1 MEITKTNC
9 MYNITDTTAEGW
21 TTNGNLTKE
30 VSGNI
35 NINLNVNDALGQSV
49 GNYYYSSGILD
60 MLNINI
66 SVKPKLKSEFITY
79 CEKLIAEAIDNV
91 NE

>member
-9 MYNITDTTAEGW
+9 QYSITDTSAEGW
-21 TTNGNLTKE
+21 SANGNLTKE

-35 NINLNVNDALGQSV
+35 NVNLNVNDALGQSV
-49 GNYYYSSGILD
+49 GNYYYNSGMSD

-66 SVKPKLKSEFITY
+66 NVKPEHKGKFVAY
-79 CEKLIAEAIDNV
+79 CENLIAEAMDSV

>member
-9 MYNITDTTAEGW
+9 QYSITDTSAEGW
-21 TTNGNLTKE
+21 SANGNLTKE

-35 NINLNVNDALGQSV
+35 NVNLNVNDALGQNV
-49 GNYYYSSGILD
+49 GNYYYNSGMSD

-66 SVKPKLKSEFITY
+66 NVKPEHKGKFVAY
-79 CEKLIAEAIDNV
+79 CENLIAEAMDSV

>member
-1 MEITKTNC
+1 MEVTKTNC
-9 MYNITDTTAEGW
+9 QYNITDTTAEGW
-21 TTNGNLTKE
+21 TTSGNLTKE

-35 NINLNVNDALGQSV
+35 NVNLNVNDALGQSV
-49 GNYYYSSGILD
+49 GNYYYNTGMSD

-66 SVKPKLKSEFITY
+66 NVKPGLKSEFIAY
-79 CEKLIAEAIDNV
+79 CEKLIAEAMNSI